1 MFEPQPTPFASNSFA
16 TYGLATDLDFG
27 YPVSAGGGGAGSLL
41 YTSQP
46 PLPQTHTHTV
56 THSQQQLPLQLPSP
70 SSSVSSPYGASTTR
84 SQPRHSLTPEAR
96 PDLSQYLPDY
106 GRPAIKMEDQGQHD
120 IAAQQ
125 AAAKDY
131 RPVLEVRHPA
141 YNRQTRSLIGNYLQG
156 SMVGNKTPSDAI
168 TQQYAEADQ
177 VYVEKTMVRLHFH
190 RPSVGFVRCANV
202 GLLQALPQTYSHYRP
217 IVGDGNCGWRGE
229 SIQIPIVPK
238 VRPRPGGR

>member
-41 YTSQP
+41 YTTQP
-46 PLPQTHTHTV
+46 PLPQTHS
-56 THSQQQLPLQLPSP
+56 HSQRQQPLQLPSP

-84 SQPRHSLTPEAR
+84 SQPRHSLTPESR

-106 GRPAIKMEDQGQHD
+106 GRTTIKMEDQGQHD

-141 YNRQTRSLIGNYLQG
+141 YNCQTRSLIGNHLQG
-156 SMVGNKTPSDAI
+156 SLVGNKTPSDAI

-177 VYVEKTMVRLHFH
+177 VYVEKTMVRPHIH
-190 RPSVGFVRCANV
+190 RQSAGFVRCANV
-202 GLLQALPQTYSHYRP
+202 GSPS
-217 IVGDGNCGWRGE
+217 
-229 SIQIPIVPK
+229 
-238 VRPRPGGR
+238 